1 MTRKLAVVLACLAL
15 ACLVTG
21 SVFAAGQGEKGKAA
35 GPVYHFSVI
44 IYDTAGNP
52 WWKPLINGVNESAAA
67 LGVKV
72 DIQYAENQPDKQNDL
87 IETAITNK
95 VDGIVLAFNVPDA
108 YNKNV
113 TKARAAGIP
122 VVSFNIDDPNG
133 AEGADRMAFMGQD
146 FKVAG
151 YLVTRRL
158 IKEGGLKAGDFVV
171 APVEHPEATYAKERY
186 AGVKRAL
193 DEAGIKSE
201 VLDTGAVSLE
211 DTLNKLTQYLIG
223 HKNTDGILAMGGMP
237 MSQSAKAAK
246 DAGLKIPIAGFDLT
260 KEIVQNI
267 IDGSVIAAVDQQP
280 YYQGAFP
287 IMQLFLFKKY
297 GLLPCEINTG
307 GAIVDKSTAA
317 QVLALSGTYR

>member
-1 MTRKLAVVLACLAL
+1 MRKTLIVVLACMAM
-15 ACLVTG
+15 ACMTAG
-21 SVFAAGQGEKGKAA
+21 FAFATGQGESKATTPA
-35 GPVYHFSVI
+35 YHFTVI

-52 WWKPLINGVNESAAA
+52 WWKPAINGVNESAAA

-122 VVSFNIDDPNG
+122 VVAFNIDDPKG

-146 FKVAG
+146 FAVAG
-151 YLVTRRL
+151 YLVTKRL
-158 IKEGGLKAGDFVV
+158 IKDGNLKEGDFVMC
-171 APVEHPEATYAKERY
+171 PVEHPEATYAKERY
-186 AGVKRAL
+186 RGVKKAL
-193 DEAGIKSE
+193 DEVGIKSE

-223 HKNTDGILAMGGMP
+223 HKNASGILAMGGMP
-237 MSQSAKAAK
+237 LSQSAKAVK
-246 DAGLKIPIAGFDLT
+246 DAGLKIPVAGFDLT

-267 IDGSVIAAVDQQP
+267 IDGTVIAAVDQQP

-307 GAIVDKSTAA
+307 GAIVDKSTAK

>member
-1 MTRKLAVVLACLAL
+1 MNRKLATVVMCVAL
-15 ACLVTG
+15 VML
-21 SVFAAGQGEKGKAA
+21 AAGFAFANAQGEKATKAPA
-35 GPVYHFSVI
+35 YRFAVI

-52 WWKPLINGVNESAAA
+52 WWKPLINGINESAAT

-95 VDGIVLAFNVPDA
+95 VDGMVLAFNVPDA

-122 VVSFNIDDPNG
+122 VVAFNIDDPNG
-133 AEGADRMAFMGQD
+133 ADGADRYAFMGQD

-151 YLVTRRL
+151 YLITKRL
-158 IKEGGLKAGDFVV
+158 IKEGNLKAGDFVV

-186 AGVKRAL
+186 AGVKKAL

-201 VLDTGAVSLE
+201 VLDTGAISLE

-223 HKNTDGILAMGGMP
+223 HKNANGILAMGGMP

-246 DAGLKIPIAGFDLT
+246 DAGMKIPVAGFDLT

-267 IDGSVIAAVDQQP
+267 IDGTVIAAVDQQP

-287 IMQLFLFKKY
+287 IMQLFLFKRY
-297 GLLPCEINTG
+297 GLIPCEINTG
-307 GAIVDKSTAA
+307 GAIVDKTTAK

>member
-1 MTRKLAVVLACLAL
+1 MQKRLITVVVCLAL
-15 ACLVTG
+15 AILVTG
-21 SVFAAGQGEKGKAA
+21 FAFAAGQGEKKAGA
-35 GPVYHFSVI
+35 PAYHFSVI

-72 DIQYAENQPDKQNDL
+72 DIQYAENQPDNQNNL

-95 VDGIVLAFNVPDA
+95 VDGIILAFNVPDA

-122 VVSFNIDDPNG
+122 VVAFNIDDPKG
-133 AEGADRMAFMGQD
+133 ADGADRMAFMGQD

-151 YLVTRRL
+151 YLVTKRL
-158 IKEGGLKAGDFVV
+158 IRDGGLKSGDFVV
-171 APVEHPEATYAKERY
+171 CPVEHPEATYAKERY
-186 AGVKRAL
+186 AGTKRAL

-201 VLDTGAVSLE
+201 VLETGAVSLE

-223 HKNTDGILAMGGMP
+223 HKSTNGILAMGGMP
-237 MSQSAKAAK
+237 LSQSAKAVK
-246 DAGLKIPIAGFDLT
+246 DAGLKIPVAGFDLT

-267 IDGSVIAAVDQQP
+267 IDGTVIAAVDQQP

-287 IMQLFLFKKY
+287 VLQLYLFKKY

-307 GAIVDKSTAA
+307 GAIVDKSTAK

>member
-1 MTRKLAVVLACLAL
+1 MMNRKLATVFMCVAL
-15 ACLVTG
+15 AILATG
-21 SVFAAGQGEKGKAA
+21 FAFANGQGEKAAKAPA
-35 GPVYHFSVI
+35 YHFSVI

-52 WWKPLINGVNESAAA
+52 WWKPLINGVNETATT

-95 VDGIVLAFNVPDA
+95 VDGMVLAFNVPDA

-122 VVSFNIDDPNG
+122 VVAFNIDDPNG
-133 AEGADRMAFMGQD
+133 ADGADRMAFMGQD

-151 YLVTRRL
+151 YLITKRL
-158 IKEGGLKAGDFVV
+158 IKEGNLKAGDFVV

-193 DEAGIKSE
+193 DEVGIKSE
-201 VLDTGAVSLE
+201 VLDTGAISLE

-223 HKNTDGILAMGGMP
+223 HKTANGILAMGGMP

-246 DAGLKIPIAGFDLT
+246 DAGMKIPIAGFDLT

-267 IDGSVIAAVDQQP
+267 IDGTVIAAVDQQP

-287 IMQLFLFKKY
+287 IMQLYLCKKY
-297 GLLPCEINTG
+297 GLVPNEINTG
-307 GAIVDKSTAA
+307 GAIVDKTTAK